1 STPHD
6 VRGGRGRP
14 GPRGRGLAGARS
26 GESAAGHPG
35 RPRDRRHGDGDRG
48 DERQSP
54 GAPAADG
61 ARPSHAHVRA
71 QDLQRPRAGGRPC
84 GQYRPVSG
92 AAEPDPADRARAR
105 DRRDGP
111 APPRDAVRRA
121 RGLHPGR
128 RRGRTGD
135 LSPRRQGG
143 RPARVRVPDPPYAHD
158 GGPPH
163 DRRRDGVVPGEPEPG
178 AGGRPCDQHRR
189 GRRLPCRGQVHQA
202 PRRRS
207 GRGGAVDR
215 RIRGEPPPMTAG
227 PLAATGPAPPPA
239 EPRERLAALDVGS
252 NSIRLLVAEYDPHA
266 GLSIIDEVKDQP
278 RLAQGLAPTAR
289 LAEAAMERALA
300 PLARMREVCRRRGV
314 RRIAA
319 VATAAVR
326 EAANGEEVVRRVR
339 EELDLPLRVID
350 AGTEATLSYRS
361 VAHHFRVLG
370 ARTLV
375 ADIGG
380 GSLELIGAVDGLVEL
395 TLSLPLGAVRLTEMH
410 LVGKRDPRR
419 EVASLRTQV
428 RKQLKKAFRP
438 REWTAATLIG
448 SGGTFTSLGRM
459 ATARRGLP
467 LPETVHGVSVATAE
481 VETLLEWLSAK
492 TPEQRRLVAGLNPQ
506 RADIILAGLA
516 VTAELLALVDARTVT
531 VSAFGLRE
539 GLLLEM
545 VGGEAAPAPPD
556 PLRLMREFVERC

>member
-1 STPHD
+1 
-6 VRGGRGRP
+6 
-14 GPRGRGLAGARS
+14 
-26 GESAAGHPG
+26 
-35 RPRDRRHGDGDRG
+35 
-48 DERQSP
+48 
-54 GAPAADG
+54 
-61 ARPSHAHVRA
+61 
-71 QDLQRPRAGGRPC
+71 
-84 GQYRPVSG
+84 
-92 AAEPDPADRARAR
+92 
-105 DRRDGP
+105 
-111 APPRDAVRRA
+111 
-121 RGLHPGR
+121 
-128 RRGRTGD
+128 
-135 LSPRRQGG
+135 
-143 RPARVRVPDPPYAHD
+143 
-158 GGPPH
+158 
-163 DRRRDGVVPGEPEPG
+163 
-178 AGGRPCDQHRR
+178 
-189 GRRLPCRGQVHQA
+189 
-202 PRRRS
+202 
-207 GRGGAVDR
+207 
-215 RIRGEPPPMTAG
+215 MTAG
-227 PLAATGPAPPPA
+227 PLAATGPAPPMA

-266 GLSIIDEVKDQP
+266 GLSVIDEVKDQP
-278 RLAQGLAPTAR
+278 RLAQGLAATGR
-289 LAEAAMERALA
+289 LDEAAMERALA
-300 PLARMREVCRRRGV
+300 TLARMREVCRRRGV

-326 EAANGEEVVRRVR
+326 EAANGEEFVRRVR

-361 VAHHFRVLG
+361 VAHHFRVIG

-428 RKQLKKAFRP
+428 RRQLKKTFRP

-516 VTAELLALVDARTVT
+516 VTAELLALVDAPTVT

-556 PLRLMREFVERC
+556 PLRLMREFVERCQGDRRHVEHVRVLARQLFDQLAQPLGATEADWPLLEAASLLHDVGQLVSYRKHHKHSFQLIIHADRLDLSARDRALVALASRYHRKKGPSRKHPEFAALGIEDQAVVRRVSALLRLADGLDRGHTSNVDQVTATLAPGELLIEVAPRIAGADLSLECWGAERKSDVLAKLLQRDLVIRAAV